1 MNNEKINIDD
11 MLPIIG
17 GYQKSY
23 LPFYNTR
30 LDYNT
35 NASSYFDYLAQYNNI
50 LRELANH
57 INRLMAQSLDLE
69 DTKTIEYKNT
79 GNHLGTIERFG
90 DYTDNMKIRSNV
102 KISSSPNNIIKI
114 YNDGLYVEDSKKY
127 IDEQLIKNKADSDF
141 KINKIK
147 EKDIDQDKQ
156 ISSLQKYAAKNV
168 EFSNSTTEAIQK
180 ISARITDLE
189 KNGGS
194 TGSGVSSG
202 ELKDLKNRVT
212 KIENNQ
218 DTFKNIL
225 HYNKENQE
233 TMNELMKVYNKK
245 IDDLDTKVAQLS
257 RLTSSLSDA
266 VLVLQQKI
274 IN

>member
-90 DYTDNMKIRSNV
+90 EYTDNMKIRSNV
-102 KISSSPNNIIKI
+102 KISSSPNNSIKVN
-114 YNDGLYVEDSKKY
+114 NDGLFVEDNTPYLKAELSK
-127 IDEQLIKNKADSDF
+127 F
-141 KINKIK
+141 KSENNSKLNDLE
-147 EKDIDQDKQ
+147 EKDKTQDEK
-156 ISSLQKYAAKNV
+156 ILSLQKYAAKNV
-168 EFSNSTTEAIQK
+168 EFSNSTTDAIQK
-180 ISARITDLE
+180 ISGRITDLE

-194 TGSGVSSG
+194 TGSGVSST

-225 HYNKENQE
+225 NYNKENQE

-245 IDDLDTKVAQLS
+245 IDDLETKVSQLS

-274 IN
+274 ID